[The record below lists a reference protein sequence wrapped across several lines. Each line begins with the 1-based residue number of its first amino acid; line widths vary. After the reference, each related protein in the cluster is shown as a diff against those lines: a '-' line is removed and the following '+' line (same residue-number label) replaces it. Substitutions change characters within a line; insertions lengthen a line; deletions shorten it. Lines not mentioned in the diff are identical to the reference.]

1 MAVAPIIRCMT
12 AIESRRDLYPAIE
25 PNSSAF
31 LDVGDGHRLY
41 YEESGNPRGKPAV
54 FLHGGPGGGCTA
66 AMRRFWNPDVYR
78 IILFD
83 QRGSGRSTPHASLEN
98 NTTWDLVNDIEILR
112 EALQIE
118 KWQVFGGSW
127 GSTLALAYCQAHPTR
142 ATEIVLRGI
151 FMLRKK
157 EIDWF
162 YQHGASEI
170 FPDRWQHYLDPI
182 PKGEHNDLLGAYYKR
197 LTSDDADIRMKAAK
211 AWSIWEG
218 ATSTLLPNEAIVAD
232 FSADDVAI
240 ALARVECHYFVNHG
254 FMQDN
259 QLLDE
264 VDKIRHIPAVI
275 VQGRYDVVCPTVTA
289 WELSQVWPEAEL
301 RIVAD
306 AGHAA
311 FEPGNTH
318 ELIMATDKFA

>member
-1 MAVAPIIRCMT
+1 MT
-12 AIESRRDLYPAIE
+12 SDEPRRELYPPIE
-25 PNSSAF
+25 PNHSGF
-31 LDVGDGHRLY
+31 LDVGDGHQLY
-41 YEESGNPRGKPAV
+41 YEDCGNPQGKPAV
-54 FLHGGPGGGCTA
+54 FLHGGPGGGCTK

-83 QRGSGRSTPHASLEN
+83 QRGSGKSTPHASLDN

-112 EALQIE
+112 AALQIE
-118 KWQVFGGSW
+118 RWQVFGGSW

-142 ATEIVLRGI
+142 VTEIVLRGI

-170 FPDRWQHYLDPI
+170 YPDRWQHYLAPI
-182 PKGEHNDLLGAYYKR
+182 PNSERGDLLRAYHKR
-197 LTSDDADIRMKAAK
+197 LTSDDVDIRLEAAR

-218 ATSTLLPNEAIVAD
+218 TTSTLLPNAD
-232 FSADDVAI
+232 IAAAFGSEEMAL
-240 ALARVECHYFVNHG
+240 ALARIECHYFVNNG
-254 FMQDN
+254 FMEED
-259 QLLDE
+259 QLIRN
-264 VDKIRHIPAVI
+264 VDRIRNIPAVI
-275 VQGRYDVVCPTVTA
+275 VQGRYDVVCPVISA
-289 WELSQVWPEAEL
+289 WELSQAWPEADL

-311 FEPGNTH
+311 FEPGNVH
-318 ELIMATDKFA
+318 ELIMATDAFA